1 VTSPPLLRP
10 YQLEFIAGFEAAIEA
25 GQKKI
30 LGVAPTGAGKTVIM
44 AAIIARMVEQNHRV
58 VVISHR
64 TEIVQHTRDKIIAA
78 GLNPGVIQAGLEH
91 ELRLMAPVQVASI
104 QTLWARAIR
113 SKSMPMPAGT
123 LLIIDEAHHS
133 RARTYQALIEAYPD
147 AILLGFTATPA
158 RGDGRGLGN
167 VFAHMIECPQVAEL
181 VSGGFLVKSRVFA
194 PIDPN
199 LKGVRTVKGDY
210 HEAQLAERMDR
221 PKLVGDIVEHWF
233 KHVENRRTLAFAVNV
248 SHSVHIKHAFVA
260 AGIRAEHIDGATPK
274 GDRDAILARLR
285 SGETRL
291 VSNCMVLTEGF
302 DAPDVGCIILARPT
316 KQMPLFR
323 QMVGRGL
330 RPAPGKADV
339 VILDHSGAVFRHG
352 LPEDHVDWTLDV
364 DRRAAT
370 PAHERRKRGDA
381 PTLRECPKCQAIM
394 IKPPCGAC
402 GWIPEPKARSI
413 DFEDGTLGLVVGGKP
428 RDKRM
433 APHEQLQFYRELR
446 GFARER
452 GMKDGWAFHKCK
464 EKGFTP
470 PWDWKNYPLLEP
482 SPAIRAWAKSRIIAY
497 AKARARERVA

>member
-10 YQLEFIAGFEAAIEA
+10 YQLEFIAGFQAAIEA

-91 ELRLMAPVQVASI
+91 ELRLMAPVQIASI

-133 RARTYQALIEAYPD
+133 RARTYRALIEAYPD

-158 RGDGRGLGN
+158 RGDGLGLGN
-167 VFAHMIECPQVAEL
+167 VFDHMIECPQVAEL
-181 VSGGFLVKSRVFA
+181 ISGGFLVKSRVYA

-210 HEAQLAERMDR
+210 HEAQLAERMDH
-221 PKLVGDIVEHWF
+221 PKLIGDIIEHWF
-233 KHVENRRTLAFAVNV
+233 KHGENRRTLAFAVNV
-248 SHSVHIKHAFVA
+248 SHSVHIKDAFVA
-260 AGIRAEHIDGATPK
+260 AGIRAEHIDGSTPK
-274 GDRDAILARLR
+274 DDRNAILARLR
-285 SGETRL
+285 SGETR
-291 VSNCMVLTEGF
+291 VASNCMVLTEGF

-323 QMVGRGL
+323 QMIGRGL
-330 RPAPGKADV
+330 RPATDKADV

-370 PAHERRKRGDA
+370 PAHEKRKRGDA

-428 RDKRM
+428 RAQQYTSEQKITWHRM
-433 APHEQLQFYRELR
+433 LIGEALR
-446 GFARER
+446 R
-452 GMKDGWAFHKCK
+452 GKNPNWAFYLFRDKFGHDR
-464 EKGFTP
+464 P
-470 PWDWKNYPLLEP
+470 ADWDRTALEP
-482 SPAIRAWAKSRIIAY
+482 TPEVSSFVKSRIIAF
-497 AKARARERVA
+497 AKRRAA